1 MNHDRLDSDGTF
13 TEDDQGNWHEV
24 TPPAAVC
31 PPCRMGDHA
40 GHQLEV
46 MDHEPCQCPQ
56 HANDAAQFL
65 GTDAAGWDHWRIP
78 ATGKRTMT
86 VHKTG
91 EDQEL

>member
-1 MNHDRLDSDGTF
+1 
-13 TEDDQGNWHEV
+13 
-24 TPPAAVC
+24 
-31 PPCRMGDHA
+31 MGDHA
-40 GHQLEV
+40 SHQLEV

-56 HANDAAQFL
+56 HLDSDGTYTEDDQGNWTQVPDPAQYL

-91 EDQEL
+91 EDQE